1 MNFNPRYLIR
11 WLALL
16 LGTFCHA
23 QPLLAA
29 ADANTNAELV
39 ARGQRLFFQETFNG
53 NGRTCG
59 TCHPLENNFTLDA
72 AFIARLPD
80 RHPLFVAEFMPELR
94 ENFESPRLMRQF
106 GLIRENLD
114 GFDDLENRF
123 VMRAVPHTLGM
134 SQSVASA
141 SGPRT
146 GWSGDGAPGDG
157 SLRAF
162 STGAVIQHF
171 TRSLRRVPGV
181 DFRLPSDAE
190 LDALEA
196 YMLSLGRQ
204 RELALPLPLK
214 GTAAQRGQQ
223 IFMDDQLGKCNLCH
237 QNAGANARLPGTALG
252 NANFDTGVENLPNI
266 LAHPSGELMPHDD
279 GFGSPGNGQFNTP
292 SLVEAADT
300 APFFHNNAVLT
311 LEDSVA
317 FYASDTFNQS
327 AAGRT
332 LAGLDPNGVGIK
344 LDDGQVRDVAAF
356 LRVINALENIRQ
368 SDTLLQAN
376 VGKPIYELP
385 QTQGNLA
392 LAAKET
398 DDAMRVLGQAGLHSE
413 AVGHLGLSRLYAN
426 LGRLLFFL
434 ADPFSR
440 LARSELDSA
449 RGRLVSDTAA
459 TTTNGSTK

>member
-1 MNFNPRYLIR
+1 MNFNPRYLLR

-16 LGTFCHA
+16 LGGISPA
-23 QPLLAA
+23 QPILA

-94 ENFESPRLMRQF
+94 ENFESPRLLREF

-114 GFDDLENRF
+114 GFDDLANRF
-123 VMRAVPHTLGM
+123 VMRSVPHTLGM

-141 SGPRT
+141 DGPRT

-171 TRSLRRVPGV
+171 TQSLRRVPGV

-214 GTAAQRGQQ
+214 GAAAQRGQQ
-223 IFMDDQLGKCNLCH
+223 VFMDDQLGKCNLCH
-237 QNAGANARLPGTALG
+237 QNAGANARIPGTKPG
-252 NANFDTGVENLPNI
+252 NANFDTGVENL
-266 LAHPSGELMPHDD
+266 AHPGGELMPHDD

-292 SLVEAADT
+292 SLIEAADT

-332 LAGLDPNGVGIK
+332 LTELDPNGIGIK

-376 VGKPIYELP
+376 VGKPIHELQ

-398 DDAMRVLGQAGLHSE
+398 DDAMRVLGQAGLHAE
-413 AVGHLGLSRLYAN
+413 AVGHLGLSRLYSN

-449 RGRLVSDTAA
+449 RGRLISSTAT
-459 TTTNGSTK
+459 TTTNGSAK